1 MMSDRL
7 DDDLMEDLMSDAAEG
22 PAHSRHALDEGD
34 EMTDEL
40 EELDEGDEDALED
53 EGDEFEV
60 DEAEMADEMEEAVAD
75 ALEAEDTD
83 EFFRRLRNIARRV
96 APVVGRIA
104 RTVAPIASAIPIP
117 QAQLIG
123 RAAGL
128 LGRLMA
134 DEADEMEALDELTDL
149 AEEEEGIDAAAPLIA
164 GLAIRSAMR
173 GAARLPR
180 PARRQL
186 VRATTTATRQ
196 LARRHGPRAV
206 AAVPGIVRQAR
217 RIAVR
222 RGLPAQRVP

>member
-60 DEAEMADEMEEAVAD
+60 DEAEMA
-75 ALEAEDTD
+75 D